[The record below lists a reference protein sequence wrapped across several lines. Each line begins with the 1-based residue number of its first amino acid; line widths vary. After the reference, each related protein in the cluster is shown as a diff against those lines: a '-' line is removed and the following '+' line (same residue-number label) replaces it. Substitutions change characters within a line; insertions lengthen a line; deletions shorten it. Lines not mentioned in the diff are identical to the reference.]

1 MGTDVNFWGGLFLFS
16 IANYD
21 LLNGKLL
28 KRQSD
33 KIIRSKCDSA
43 QFVVHGENR
52 SVYVLLAFY
61 PQGPGRVLRKSKKKK
76 KKNCSFQKSDY
87 SINFFLSGQLIM
99 LFTKIL
105 LDTVFKHKCKGG
117 RHGKAF

>member
-76 KKNCSFQKSDY
+76 KKTAHFKS
-87 SINFFLSGQLIM
+87 LI
-99 LFTKIL
+99 I
-105 LDTVFKHKCKGG
+105 V
-117 RHGKAF
+117 